1 MFTKVHDWRIP
12 TYHMSACQLPST
24 TRETSVIDSRSKLET
39 DCISTPTCA
48 IQLPPLASATCHR
61 TPHCTSMQ
69 LMT

>member
-48 IQLPPLASATCHR
+48 IQLPPRHLPRPRVTAHHTALACS
-61 TPHCTSMQ
+61 
-69 LMT
+69 